1 MSDAKNLKG
10 PEHLTLI
17 HVTHEATEHLGGIGT
32 VLCGLLTAPSYRER
46 VARSILV
53 APLFHSDRRVADP
66 IERLGEHGTHV
77 SYSGPDQYDP
87 AGFGAI
93 LKPIEWA
100 LGTRIVY
107 GTRRL
112 EAPGHA
118 PAEAE
123 VLLFDVMQ
131 PERQRLAA
139 LKWLLWEKY
148 HLDSQRYE
156 RNWDFEE
163 YCRLADMAYHTLSV
177 LLHPNQLPAVVIA
190 HEYMGMCTALRCA
203 LDRKRFRTLFHAHEC
218 STARKVVE
226 GLPGFDAAFYPA
238 MRSASAKGKFISDVF
253 GDQEDYARHALVSK
267 THKLD
272 GVLAVGPETAE
283 ELRFLSPEMKNAN
296 IRVAYN
302 GLPAPMV
309 DLARKNRS
317 RKIVLDWL
325 QGVIGY
331 RPDYLVT
338 HVTRPVPSKGL
349 WRDIELMAQL
359 AKRLEARGQSCAYV
373 LLTCG
378 GPIRSPEQIAALIKD
393 HAWPAKHRRGYPDLE
408 GPEIEL
414 SDAIDGLNAR
424 MGERKARGVLLN
436 QFGFTQ
442 QRIGPTLD
450 KDANISDLRVA
461 ADVELGMSTYEP
473 YGIAQLEPMYAGA
486 ICLPSSVCGCLG
498 LVKRVMSELNLSPEE
513 CPVVLPADFTQAGD
527 LPESARNALAAGA
540 DLSPVI
546 NLSADDRR
554 AIEARVCERLAEELV
569 KRLPTNDAQRERLI
583 NVGQKLAQ
591 RMNWQT
597 VTTTDFMP
605 MVMDALAR

>member
-1 MSDAKNLKG
+1 MSKDHPIPTN
-10 PEHLTLI
+10 LTLV

-32 VLCGLLTAPSYRER
+32 VISGLLTAPSYRER

-53 APLFHSDRRVADP
+53 APLFHAERRVSDP
-66 IERLGEHGTHV
+66 RERLGEHATHV

-87 AGFGAI
+87 AGYGAI
-93 LKPIEWA
+93 FKPIEWA
-100 LGTRIVY
+100 LGTRIVF

-131 PERQRLAA
+131 PDRQRLAA

-156 RNWDFEE
+156 RHWDFEE

-177 LLHPNQLPAVVIA
+177 LLHANQQPAVVVA

-218 STARKVVE
+218 STARRIVE
-226 GLPGFDAAFYPA
+226 NLPGYDAAFYPA
-238 MRSASAKGKFISDVF
+238 MRAGAAKGQFVDAVF
-253 GDQEDYARHALVSK
+253 GSQDDYARHALVSK
-267 THKLD
+267 THRLD
-272 GVLAVGPETAE
+272 GILAVGPETAE

-302 GLPAPMV
+302 GLPAPVV

-317 RKIVLDWL
+317 RAMVLDWL
-325 QGVIGY
+325 QGVVGY
-331 RPDYLVT
+331 RPDYLIT

-349 WRDIELMAQL
+349 WRDLELMAQL
-359 AKRLEARGQSCAYV
+359 SERLHKQGKSCAYV

-378 GPIRSPEQIAALIKD
+378 APIRSFEQVSAMAKD
-393 HAWPAKHRRGYPDLE
+393 HAWPAKHTRGYPDLE
-408 GPEIEL
+408 GPETKL
-414 SDAIDGLNAR
+414 SAAIDTLNAKLE
-424 MGERKARGVLLN
+424 GRKARAVLVN

-442 QRIGPTLD
+442 QRIGPTLS
-450 KDANISDLRVA
+450 KDATVSDLRVA

-498 LVKRVMSELNLSPEE
+498 LVKRAMGELGLSPEE
-513 CPVVLPADFTQAGD
+513 CPVVLPADFTQEAD
-527 LPESARNALAAGA
+527 LPEPARRALAEGK
-540 DLSPVI
+540 DLSPVL
-546 NLSADDRR
+546 NLSAEDRK
-554 AIEARVCERLAEELV
+554 AIETRVCTRLADELV
-569 KRLPTNDAQRERLI
+569 KRLPTSDAQREKLI
-583 NVGQKLAQ
+583 SVGQKLAQ

-605 MVMDALAR
+605 MVIDALER